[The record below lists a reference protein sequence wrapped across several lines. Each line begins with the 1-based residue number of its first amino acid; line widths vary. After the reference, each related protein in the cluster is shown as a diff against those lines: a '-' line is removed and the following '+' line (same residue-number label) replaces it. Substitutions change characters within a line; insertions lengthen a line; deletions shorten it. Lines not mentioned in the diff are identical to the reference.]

1 MPHVAGVFQGRLAN
15 LTLKFAAKLFSFCMG
30 PRKRTIETY
39 DNSSSTSRAVS
50 VTRKAYVSPYERAIT
65 LLERLL
71 SLPCIASIVH
81 PLLIDEKAQ
90 ATSFK
95 DPTRPLRE
103 LFKRGCTLNILI
115 NELESPFV
123 ATIDLYECADNGRY
137 EGHQIDLFWQGC
149 VSAGLVSEAALSRI
163 GDVYDVE
170 NDACLEL
177 MMAAVA
183 SILDQLQLRGQCG
196 LPDSRYLQP
205 RDIYPTAHV
214 ADGQPRFAV
223 LAAELS
229 RTEVAYVQD
238 LERLVAYADSVG
250 AQLDHFEVDL
260 ETIFGHIRGI
270 LDLHRKFS
278 IRIQYLAAMPLHR
291 QLLGAAYENL
301 DFHVYSLF
309 CAHRETSQRAFER
322 ALPVLKQLDIPVD
335 PEFDIPS
342 LFMRPVQRL
351 AQYPILFQNI
361 VDAMCESCAS
371 MAPAEQA
378 ERVQVVKSAYA
389 AMHRSKLALTQANE
403 TTREAINETQQAQFL
418 ARIAGSE
425 CTAQR
430 LGKLLVSGPV
440 SAQTKRDF
448 EPVEAYLF
456 ETTLVVCASNSTHGS
471 RAARIRRTISSLHV
485 SMKSPSMR
493 RREDR
498 RRSGDSTTSSTLNS
512 PVLSAHSPSAE
523 SFRLPDIDAGCALSL
538 NTAPQAPQ
546 TPSTPTPLAAYNLG
560 SYASLNTLRES
571 QQQKLKFAETTETDC
586 AGRRAQLAVRA
597 QIPTEAI
604 SQVSQLSE
612 VDGSVQLTI
621 QALLSDGTEATV
633 VFRALSRETAG
644 VWIRMLSRAVPLQ
657 SVEESVTQ
665 GNDNYILLVNPQ
677 YAPAVLGRKLV
688 ATAA

>member
-1 MPHVAGVFQGRLAN
+1 MPHVAGVFHGRLAN

-30 PRKRTIETY
+30 PRKRTIEAY

-50 VTRKAYVSPYERAIT
+50 VSRKAYVSPYERAII

-90 ATSFK
+90 ESSFK

-103 LFKRGCTLNILI
+103 LFRRGCTLNILL

-149 VSAGLVSEAALSRI
+149 VSAGLVSEAALGGI
-163 GDVYDVE
+163 GYDVE
-170 NDACLEL
+170 DDACLEL

-214 ADGQPRFAV
+214 ADGLPRFAV

-229 RTEVAYVQD
+229 RTEAAYVQD

-260 ETIFGHIRGI
+260 ESIFGHIRGI

-291 QLLGAAYENL
+291 QLLGAAYEGL

-322 ALPVLKQLDIPVD
+322 ALPVLKQLDMHAD

-361 VDAMCESCAS
+361 ADAMCESCAS

-418 ARIAGSE
+418 ARVAGSA

-456 ETTLVVCASNSTHGS
+456 ETALVVCASGSTQS

-512 PVLSAHSPSAE
+512 PVLSAHSPGAD

-538 NTAPQAPQ
+538 NTAPQ
-546 TPSTPTPLAAYNLG
+546 TPPTPQPACNLG
-560 SYASLNTLRES
+560 SYASLTTLRDP
-571 QQQKLKFAETTETDC
+571 QLKLKFAEAAEADG

-612 VDGSVQLTI
+612 LDGSVQLTI
-621 QALLSDGTEATV
+621 QALLSDGAEATV

-644 VWIRMLSRAVPLQ
+644 VWIRMLGRAVSLQ
-657 SVEESVTQ
+657 SVEDSAAQ

-677 YAPAVLGRKLV
+677 YAPAVLGRRLV
-688 ATAA
+688 AAAA

>member
-1 MPHVAGVFQGRLAN
+1 MPHVAGVFHGRLAN
-15 LTLKFAAKLFSFCMG
+15 LTIKFAAKLFSFCMG

-50 VTRKAYVSPYERAIT
+50 VSRKAYVSPYERAIT

-90 ATSFK
+90 ASPFK

-103 LFKRGCTLNILI
+103 LFRRGCTLNILL

-137 EGHQIDLFWQGC
+137 EGHQIDLFWRGC
-149 VSAGLVSEAALSRI
+149 VGAGLVSEEAAGRI
-163 GDVYDVE
+163 GYDVE
-170 NDACLEL
+170 DDACLEL

-205 RDIYPTAHV
+205 RDIYPTAHM
-214 ADGQPRFAV
+214 ADGLPRFAV

-260 ETIFGHIRGI
+260 ESIFGHIRGI

-291 QLLGAAYENL
+291 QLLGAAYEGL

-322 ALPVLKQLDIPVD
+322 ALPVLKQLDMPVD
-335 PEFDIPS
+335 AEFDIPS

-389 AMHRSKLALTQANE
+389 AMHRSKLVLTQANE

-418 ARIAGSE
+418 ARVAGSE

-456 ETTLVVCASNSTHGS
+456 ETTLVVCASSSPQGS

-498 RRSGDSTTSSTLNS
+498 RRSGDSATSSTLNS

-538 NTAPQAPQ
+538 NTAPQSPSPPAPQ
-546 TPSTPTPLAAYNLG
+546 ALCNLG
-560 SYASLNTLRES
+560 SYTSLTTLRDPQ
-571 QQQKLKFAETTETDC
+571 QQQKLKFAEAVETDA

-612 VDGSVQLTI
+612 LDGSVQLTV
-621 QALLSDGTEATV
+621 QALLNDGTEATV
-633 VFRALSRETAG
+633 TFRALSRETAG
-644 VWIRMLSRAVPLQ
+644 VWIRMLGRAVSLQ
-657 SVEESVTQ
+657 SVEDSATQ
-665 GNDNYILLVNPQ
+665 GNDNYILLVNPR

-688 ATAA
+688 AAAA